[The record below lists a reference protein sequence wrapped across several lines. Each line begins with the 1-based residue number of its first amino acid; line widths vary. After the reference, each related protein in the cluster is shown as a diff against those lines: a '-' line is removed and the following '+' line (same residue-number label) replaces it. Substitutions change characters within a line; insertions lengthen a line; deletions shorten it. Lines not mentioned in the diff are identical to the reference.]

1 MLCFDDV
8 TATYRGGAGVH
19 HLHLSV
25 ASGEIVALVGLN
37 GAGKTTLMRLALRM
51 LRPSG
56 GEVRVLG
63 HSLATMPIR
72 MWSQV
77 GHLVGAPLAYPELTV
92 ADNLRIACR
101 LQGAHPQV
109 AAQALSQWNLG
120 SFADRRF
127 RRLSLGNR
135 QRVGLAAALQH
146 RPQLVLL
153 DEPSNALDPAG
164 VISLRDL
171 LRHRAAEGAAV
182 LVSSHHLD
190 EVARVADRIVV
201 MNAGRLIGEL
211 DPHGSELE
219 RAFFEI
225 VRRDDATRA
234 SAEGQPC

>member
-1 MLCFDDV
+1 MLCLDDV
-8 TATYRGGAGVH
+8 TATYRGGSGVH
-19 HLHLSV
+19 HLDLLVSP
-25 ASGEIVALVGLN
+25 GEIVALVGLN
-37 GAGKTTLMRLALRM
+37 GAGKTTLMRLALGM
-51 LRPSG
+51 LRPSS

-63 HSLATMPIR
+63 HSLPTVPIR

-77 GHLVGAPLAYPELTV
+77 GHLVETPLAYPELTV

-101 LQGAHPQV
+101 LQGADPQV
-109 AAQALSQWNLG
+109 AAQALAQWNLA
-120 SFADRRF
+120 SLADRRF

-146 RPQLVLL
+146 RPRLVVL

-171 LRHRAAEGAAV
+171 LRQRAQEGAAA

-201 MNAGRLIGEL
+201 INAGRLIGEL

-219 RAFFEI
+219 RAFFET
-225 VRRDDATRA
+225 VRRDDDSRPAVA
-234 SAEGQPC
+234 GQPC